1 MWLSSRP
8 RQYLVAVGIAAAILG
23 ASALSGRAYAQDS
36 YAQDSSASSGDQRT
50 TAGADVATRVK
61 AALNADA
68 TLDSRHIDVSMEKG
82 NVVLTGFVQSAN
94 GVTDATRI
102 AMKAAGTHKIIN
114 KLTVQQGYPNAP

>member
-1 MWLSSRP
+1 MRRFSKSR
-8 RQYLVAVGIAAAILG
+8 QQMVAVGIAVAVFGL
-23 ASALSGRAYAQDS
+23 SALSAPTH
-36 YAQDSSASSGDQRT
+36 AQDSSASSGAQ
-50 TAGADVATRVK
+50 TARVDADVASRVE
-61 AALNADA
+61 AALKSDA

-102 AMKAAGTHKIIN
+102 ATKAAGTHKIVN